1 MVHRLETDDE
11 YFAIQEIKEKLENAR
26 NAIKHASDNLRQLET
41 VEIDAA
47 NQIMM
52 HQTNRNALKDK
63 GDILISFNKAQQ
75 AILETTQIMQSHQD
89 NTIRWRKEMKANHV
103 LRARSDSS
111 DFVYIQ
117 CRCVGCQNCF

>member
-1 MVHRLETDDE
+1 LRTAQLKWSFAYLNTSQGVTMVHRLETDDE

-75 AILETTQIMQSHQD
+75 AILETTQIMQSHQE
-89 NTIRWRKEMKANHV
+89 NTIRWRKEM
-103 LRARSDSS
+103 SDIVNSM
-111 DFVYIQ
+111 FL
-117 CRCVGCQNCF
+117 

>member
-52 HQTNRNALKDK
+52 HKTNRNELKDK
-63 GDILISFNKAQQ
+63 GDILLSFNKAQQ
-75 AILETTQIMQSHQD
+75 AILETTQIMQSHQE
-89 NTIRWRKEMKANHV
+89 NTIRWRKEM
-103 LRARSDSS
+103 SDIVNSM
-111 DFVYIQ
+111 FL
-117 CRCVGCQNCF
+117 

>member
-26 NAIKHASDNLRQLET
+26 NAIKHASDNLRKLET

-52 HQTNRNALKDK
+52 YQTNRNALKDK

-75 AILETTQIMQSHQD
+75 EILETTQIMQSHQE
-89 NTIRWRKEMKANHV
+89 NTIRWRKEM
-103 LRARSDSS
+103 SDIVNSM
-111 DFVYIQ
+111 FL
-117 CRCVGCQNCF
+117 

>member
-52 HQTNRNALKDK
+52 HQTNRNELKDK
-63 GDILISFNKAQQ
+63 GDILLSFNKAQQ
-75 AILETTQIMQSHQD
+75 AILETTQIMQSHQE
-89 NTIRWRKEMKANHV
+89 NTIRWRKEMSNIV
-103 LRARSDSS
+103 NSMFL
-111 DFVYIQ
+111 
-117 CRCVGCQNCF
+117 